1 MDSVVH
7 FFLNGSLLLLSTLLF
22 SSCQL
27 TYILKNAHQQ
37 FSMMTTRQPISE
49 MLKDEN
55 LDADKRKKFELS
67 EKARR
72 FAFEDLQLRKTQNYA
87 TYIDLHRPYV
97 SWVVHAAYKWELK
110 NYLWSFPIIGDVPYK
125 GYFSEDEAKQ
135 EAADMEQLGYD
146 TFYRGVSAYSTLGW
160 FTDSLLSSMLAY
172 KEHDLVNTI
181 IHELTHTTIYVKS
194 NADFNERLASFIGAK
209 GTELFYKKYE
219 GEHSPT
225 LATINS
231 ENADDGLFSGFITHE
246 LDELKK
252 WFDEN
257 KDKNLTEQD
266 RQNRFDLIK
275 KNFTEKLKP
284 QLKTNSY
291 DRFPQSKL
299 NNARLGLY
307 TTYMKDMD
315 DFENLYKKLN
325 GNLLEF
331 ILKVKEL
338 ESSNDPQSDLKKL

>member
-1 MDSVVH
+1 MRRPIFLSLI
-7 FFLNGSLLLLSTLLF
+7 FFF

-27 TYILKNAHQQ
+27 TYILKSAHNQ

-49 MLKDEN
+49 VLKDN
-55 LDADKRKKFELS
+55 KLDSEKRKKIELS
-67 EKARR
+67 ERARV
-72 FAFEDLQLRKTQNYA
+72 FAFEQLKLKKTQNYA

-110 NYLWSFPIIGDVPYK
+110 NYLWSFPIIGEVPYK

-135 EAADMEQLGYD
+135 EVELMESQGYD

-194 NADFNERLASFIGAK
+194 NADFNERLAVFIGNK
-209 GTELFYKKYE
+209 GTELFYKKFE
-219 GEHSPT
+219 GENSPT
-225 LATINS
+225 LQQIS
-231 ENADDGLFSGFITHE
+231 DENIDDGLFSGFITKE

-252 WFDEN
+252 WYEEN
-257 KDKNLTEQD
+257 KSKSLTEDD
-266 RQNRFDLIK
+266 RQKRFDLIK
-275 KNFTEKLKP
+275 TRFTQNLKP
-284 QLKTNSY
+284 QLKTGSY

-325 GNLLEF
+325 GNLIEF

-338 ESSNDPQSDLKKL
+338 ESSDDPQSDLKKMSL